1 MKMVAFGGMR
11 SLLAA
16 FLLASVSA
24 LLPAIVAAAPAAAD
38 STEVETLTAADR
50 LKIREVITLQIR
62 AMERNEAAKAFSYST
77 PETRQYFGSSR
88 AFMEMVRDGYTVLFK
103 NTSREFLEAAVID
116 GQVIQPLRIVARDGE
131 ALVALY
137 TLERQPDQEWRIGS
151 CELAPSTL
159 QAT

>member
-1 MKMVAFGGMR
+1 MKIIRFCLLR
-11 SLLAA
+11 DLLAVL
-16 FLLASVSA
+16 LLA
-24 LLPAIVAAAPAAAD
+24 LAAAPATAAD
-38 STEVETLTAADR
+38 EPAGEATPAAKVERLSSSDR
-50 LKIREVITLQIR
+50 LKIQRVISLQLK
-62 AMERNEAAKAFSYST
+62 AFARNDEALAFSYST